1 MVTQILCPATDEDAR
16 NIAAIEAFHHPA
28 AAAKN
33 KNVENYDDKSIN
45 YNNNHFDLPTKNEVI
60 TCNDPRTEY
69 TYGEFPFD
77 SFDILVDRAVELVL
91 QQQQQRFEEEGGDD
105 DDMDHNKTM
114 KTRVGRRR
122 KCKESGRNKIT
133 LVDIGSGCGRL
144 VLYAALTRGHDAI
157 GGGGGGDD
165 HVGGVGMK
173 RTGEP
178 TSSTSSSAASSSSCH
193 VRHTIPTTTWDVH
206 GVEIGKQLHSLAVKS
221 MERGVDHGWF
231 QQSTSDHVI
240 DSDINSSSNNYD
252 DNRISSSL
260 SQIEFHNGNALVND
274 PSTHIYNDDDD
285 SSSSKQHVVTNNIQS
300 LLSRTNIL
308 FAYSTVF
315 ETNSITPFNSQIQAM
330 LLAPKWSRTLAQSC
344 PRGCVA
350 ITTDRALNP
359 EDGWELSD
367 RIEVANPA
375 VWGSTGYVSVLK
387 K

>member
-91 QQQQQRFEEEGGDD
+91 QQQQLAEEGHNDD
-105 DDMDHNKTM
+105 DKDDDNAM
-114 KTRVGRRR
+114 KRR
-122 KCKESGRNKIT
+122 KIT
-133 LVDIGSGCGRL
+133 MVDIGSGCGRL
-144 VLYAALTRGHDAI
+144 VLYAALTRGYNSS
-157 GGGGGGDD
+157 GGGDND
-165 HVGGVGMK
+165 YGGVGVE
-173 RTGEP
+173 RTREP
-178 TSSTSSSAASSSSCH
+178 TAATASSAAASSSSCH
-193 VRHTIPTTTWDVH
+193 DRHTLPRITWDVH
-206 GVEIGKQLHSLAVKS
+206 GVEIGKQLHSLAVNS
-221 MERGVDHGWF
+221 LQRGVGRGWF
-231 QQSTSDHVI
+231 QQSNSDHVI
-240 DSDINSSSNNYD
+240 DSSSNGSNINNNDDDYD
-252 DNRISSSL
+252 DDSRTNSSL
-260 SQIEFHNGNALVND
+260 SQIEFHNSNVLVND
-274 PSTHIYNDDDD
+274 PRTHNNDDDED
-285 SSSSKQHVVTNNIQS
+285 TSSKQHVTNNIQS
-300 LLSRTNIL
+300 ILSRTNIL

-315 ETNSITPFNSQIQAM
+315 ETNSITPFNPQIQAM

-359 EDGWELSD
+359 EDGWELLD

-375 VWGSTGYVSVLK
+375 VWGSTGYISVLK